1 MSTSGFSFEVQ
12 FFLLSFIIHR
22 KSNDGLIRGSLKSP
36 DALYNYRRDLAPL
49 LRGKRVLSCKFDVK
63 LGGGGQFT
71 AEYHSENDS
80 KKPYF
85 LAYI

>member
-22 KSNDGLIRGSLKSP
+22 KSNDGLIKGSLKSP

-49 LRGKRVLSCKFDVK
+49 LRGKRVLSWKFDVK
-63 LGGGGQFT
+63 LGGQFT
-71 AEYHSENDS
+71 AKYQSENDS